1 MLALSIAPLFEV
13 VVIQAVSS
21 ISSIS
26 ITLNSGVDSGR
37 AQYLLKIDRTF
48 KFQVVCPQ
56 VSRHRHTFTS

>member
-1 MLALSIAPLFEV
+1 M

-21 ISSIS
+21 ISSIF

-37 AQYLLKIDRTF
+37 AQFLLKIDRTF

-56 VSRHRHTFTS
+56 VSRHKHTFTS